1 MVMSKLSLFALLIL
15 AAGTLTARA
24 AVVTLDMQA
33 NAATNTWDLYATVS
47 NDTRGLASF
56 NVDVI
61 GSGGATITSSTLK
74 APRPLN
80 AAQTD
85 FAGFNLF
92 RNSGTTGVDIRA
104 SQDTVSGDA
113 SLILLDQGIATPIY
127 LASGTFSGTT
137 GLLTASLHQ
146 DGLFNVFPSGYVTG
160 GATSAAPVVGDS
172 VAVPE
177 PSMIALLG
185 VAAVA
190 LGRRRRNS

>member
-1 MVMSKLSLFALLIL
+1 MAMSKLSLIAFLMV
-15 AAGTLTARA
+15 AAGTVTGQA
-24 AVVTLDMQA
+24 AVVTLDIQA
-33 NAATNTWDLYATVS
+33 NTATNTWDLYATVS

-61 GSGGATITSSTLK
+61 GSGGATVTSSTLK

-92 RNSGTTGVDIRA
+92 RNNGITGVDIRA
-104 SQDTVSGDA
+104 SQDSVSGDA
-113 SLILLDQGIATPIY
+113 SLIMLDQGIATPIY

-146 DGLFNVFPSGYVTG
+146 DALFNVFPSGYVVG
-160 GATSAAPVVGDS
+160 GATNSAPVVGDS
-172 VAVPE
+172 APVPE
-177 PSMIALLG
+177 PSTLAILG
-185 VAAVA
+185 VAALA
-190 LGRRRRNS
+190 LGRRRRVS